1 MRVMVTGAAGF
12 IGARLVEV
20 LLEGGYRVLG
30 MDRFDRQ
37 EAEACG
43 RARLA
48 ASLEHKHFGLV
59 EADVRD
65 AEGLDEAMA
74 AFRPQ
79 VVINLATRRD
89 LVWAESL
96 PTACFRLHLSGAARV
111 MAACERAKVDHLV
124 LGSSAHVYG
133 GSRRLPFREDDPA
146 DRPLSMLGASFRA
159 MELAAHAFS
168 LRSPVNISLVRFF
181 SVYGPR
187 QARDRFVPTLLAAA
201 DRRAAMPL
209 FGDGTAARDMIYV
222 DDAVVGLLRVLDRP
236 APFRILNLG
245 SAQTTT
251 LAQVADRISA
261 QADVMLRLERFGV
274 RPGEMPNT
282 WADMACLRDEFG
294 FEPSIELHDG
304 LRRTALWWAERGEA
318 FRKK

>member
-12 IGARLVEV
+12 IGSRLVEV

-30 MDRFDRQ
+30 LDRFDRQ

-48 ASLEHKHFGLV
+48 DSLEHKHFGLV

-65 AEGLDEAMA
+65 AEGLDDAMA

-111 MAACERAKVDHLV
+111 MAACERANVDHLV

-133 GSRRLPFREDDPA
+133 GSRRLPFREDAPPTVLCPCWGFHSEPWSWPPMRFRFVRRSA
-146 DRPLSMLGASFRA
+146 SAWSGSFR
-159 MELAAHAFS
+159 S
-168 LRSPVNISLVRFF
+168 TGPVRLVIVSFRP
-181 SVYGPR
+181 SWPP
-187 QARDRFVPTLLAAA
+187 PTAGLPCPCSATA
-201 DRRAAMPL
+201 PPP
-209 FGDGTAARDMIYV
+209 GT
-222 DDAVVGLLRVLDRP
+222 
-236 APFRILNLG
+236 
-245 SAQTTT
+245 
-251 LAQVADRISA
+251 
-261 QADVMLRLERFGV
+261 
-274 RPGEMPNT
+274 
-282 WADMACLRDEFG
+282 
-294 FEPSIELHDG
+294 
-304 LRRTALWWAERGEA
+304 
-318 FRKK
+318 